1 MERFLLLKLKIMN
14 KLKKKLL
21 TKLFTEWLDT
31 ETDVELLDLTTVAI
45 KKRRL
50 AVAGPT
56 KVIGFKR
63 YMDTAA

>member
-1 MERFLLLKLKIMN
+1 MN
-14 KLKKKLL
+14 KLKKKIL

-31 ETDVELLDLTTVAI
+31 ETDVELLDLTTSFI

-63 YMDTAA
+63 YMTRQHKEICYSFF

>member
-1 MERFLLLKLKIMN
+1 MN

-31 ETDVELLDLTTVAI
+31 ETDVELLALTTVAI

>member
-1 MERFLLLKLKIMN
+1 MVRYRNGCRVIRPN
-14 KLKKKLL
+14 N
-21 TKLFTEWLDT
+21 
-31 ETDVELLDLTTVAI
+31 VAI